1 MNFSTCR
8 NKIEIF
14 QLKKNITF
22 LISLSLVSFFSLGK
36 TNLKEYNSIEKID
49 NIFKNKEIT
58 DSLKTILKDNYGNF
72 INNFDVVGEP
82 HLTKNEGLFA
92 EGWMMD
98 LYLYSASAMVI
109 EPDGDIF
116 VAWVTPETSKIEY
129 RTNSVKKKEIDSD
142 IESWGKRF
150 SPYLSF
156 KDKEKP
162 DNFIESETSPRYFIS
177 KNFIVK
183 VTFNCDNKNAI
194 CNDVTYDGERKHDH
208 AKIKL
213 SGKAIRYQCET
224 YSCPINSYEF
234 KNHNVIYT
242 LNVLNPSIE
251 VSSNGKMIVNEPGEW
266 SDSPH

>member
-1 MNFSTCR
+1 M
-8 NKIEIF
+8 
-14 QLKKNITF
+14 KKYITL
-22 LISLSLVSFFSLGK
+22 LISLSLVSFLAQGS

-49 NIFKNKEIT
+49 NIFKNTEIT
-58 DSLKTILKDNYGNF
+58 ESLKSILKDNYSDF

-92 EGWMMD
+92 EGWMKD
-98 LYLYSASAMVI
+98 LYLYSASAMVV

-116 VAWVTPETSKIEY
+116 VAWVTPKTSKIEY
-129 RTNSVKKKEIDSD
+129 RTNSVEKKEIDSE
-142 IESWGKRF
+142 IQNWGKRF

-156 KDKEKP
+156 QDKEKP
-162 DNFIESETSPRYFIS
+162 DNFIESETNPRYFTS

-183 VTFNCDNKNAI
+183 ITFNCDNKNAI
-194 CNDVTYDGERKHDH
+194 CNDVTYDGERKRDR

-213 SGKAIRYQCET
+213 SGKAIRYQCEN
-224 YSCPINSYEF
+224 YLCPINGYEF

-251 VSSNGKMIVNEPGEW
+251 VSSNGKKIVNEPGEW
-266 SDSPH
+266 SDSPR